1 MKVTINGKVPADAI
15 TLILDE
21 QKEKTKVI
29 DEYCKKNKIDSFF
42 YKDAELEY
50 EFYNKPA
57 EILEKLETPTILN
70 KKKGVETR

>member
-50 EFYNKPA
+50 EYYNEQKVVM
-57 EILEKLETPTILN
+57 E
-70 KKKGVETR
+70 KKKLLLF